1 MAFLLLYLL
10 FWACILLWLIYVPIM
25 IAKRRGISGSE
36 LTTISILSWCGILF
50 VGITWIIAIILALVW
65 QPKNW
70 IEKGNSSQKA
80 SAVAQRLTDLEVLEK
95 LGNLR
100 EKGAITEEEF
110 QKEKAMLLKKQK

>member
-1 MAFLLLYLL
+1 MIILFLLYAL
-10 FWACILLWLIYVPIM
+10 FWLCIILWLIYVPIM

-65 QPKNW
+65 QPQKW
-70 IEKGNSSQKA
+70 IEKNASSGEVSTPSNTLA
-80 SAVAQRLTDLEVLEK
+80 DLELLEK
-95 LGNLR
+95 LGSLR

-110 QKEKAMLLKKQK
+110 QKEKAKILKA

>member
-1 MAFLLLYLL
+1 MIVLFLLYAL
-10 FWACILLWLIYVPIM
+10 FWLCIILWLIYVPIM

-70 IEKGNSSQKA
+70 IGKDVSTKGNSA
-80 SAVAQRLTDLEVLEK
+80 SSTTLTDLELLEK
-95 LGNLR
+95 LGTLK

-110 QKEKAMLLKKQK
+110 QKEKAKILKA

>member
-1 MAFLLLYLL
+1 MIVLFLLYAL
-10 FWACILLWLIYVPIM
+10 FWLCIILWLIYVPIM

-50 VGITWIIAIILALVW
+50 VGITWIIAVILSLIW

-70 IEKGNSSQKA
+70 IEKDTSSKGTSISP
-80 SAVAQRLTDLEVLEK
+80 SALADLELLEK
-95 LGNLR
+95 LGTLK

-110 QKEKAMLLKKQK
+110 QKEKAKILKI